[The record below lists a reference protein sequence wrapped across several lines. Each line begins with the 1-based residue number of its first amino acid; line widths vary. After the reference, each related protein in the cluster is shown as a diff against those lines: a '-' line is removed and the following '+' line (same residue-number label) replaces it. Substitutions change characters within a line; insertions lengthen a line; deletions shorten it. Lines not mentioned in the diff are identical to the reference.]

1 MTLTVGV
8 AQALGLGADRPLSL
22 LADTYSSERLA
33 TYDDRGRT
41 IPKLLDHWT
50 VSDDRRVW
58 RLSLRPGVVFQDGTP
73 LTSTHVQDA
82 IRLNASTPGA
92 GAVCLPDIDGID
104 LQGDL
109 ELVVRLKRPCSFL
122 LDDIDATPTR
132 TDKNDR
138 TYGTGPFRIESVST
152 AGDQVT
158 MVANPH
164 YYGGRPAI
172 DSLVFRAFSTLRA
185 PWAEMMRG
193 KLDLLLDVGPDSVE
207 FLRDQDSV
215 EIRAFPAL
223 MGMALMLN
231 NRSPLFASADVR
243 RTLNLAVDRVELV
256 REGLNGHGSAADVP
270 VWPPFWAFDAGAPGT
285 PFDPALARAQFAR
298 RKRPLSFTCLLP
310 QNYAVQERLALLVQR
325 QFRAVGVDMRL
336 ESLPPAAF
344 LGRLVS
350 GRFEAVM
357 LDPLGGPYLAQFY
370 RMWHSPAPGA
380 RGNPIGYSDAAVD
393 RALEDVKAALDDP
406 AITAAFAR
414 FVAAMRQNPP
424 GVVLVWPN
432 RTQAVSRRFE
442 TPPGTGG
449 TDVSRS
455 VAAWTPRRPAP

>member
-1 MTLTVGV
+1 VTLTVGV

-73 LTSTHVQDA
+73 LTSADIQDA

-92 GAVCLPDIDGID
+92 GTVCLPDIDGID

-122 LDDIDATPTR
+122 LDDIDTTPTR

-138 TYGTGPFRIESVST
+138 TYGTGPFRIESVSA
-152 AGDQVT
+152 AGDRVT

-164 YYGGRPAI
+164 YYGGPPAI

-193 KLDLLLDVGPDSVE
+193 QVDLLLDVGPDSVE
-207 FLRDQDSV
+207 FLQDQDSLD
-215 EIRAFPAL
+215 IRKAPAL
-223 MGMALMLN
+223 MGMSMALNLT
-231 NRSPLFASADVR
+231 SPTFKSADVR
-243 RTLNLAVDRVELV
+243 TALNQAVNREELV
-256 REGLNGHGSAADVP
+256 REGLKGHGRPADVP
-270 VWPPFWAFDAGAPGT
+270 VWPSLWAFKADEPGI
-285 PFDPALARAQFAR
+285 PYDPVQAHARLDRRAQ
-298 RKRPLSFTCLLP
+298 PLTFTCLLP

-325 QFRAVGVDMRL
+325 QLRAVGVDMRL
-336 ESLPPAAF
+336 ESLPPAELIDRF
-344 LGRLVS
+344 GT

-357 LDPLGGPYLAQFY
+357 LDPVGGPYLASFY
-370 RMWHSPAPGA
+370 RFWHSPDPDP
-380 RGNPIGYSDAAVD
+380 RWNQFGYRDGAVD
-393 RALEDVKAALDDP
+393 RALEDLKAARDD
-406 AITAAFAR
+406 AAAVAAFGR
-414 FVAAMRQNPP
+414 FVAALRQNPP
-424 GVVLVWPN
+424 GVVLVWPD
-432 RTQAVSRRFE
+432 RTQAISRRFE
-442 TPPGTGG
+442 TPPDLRG

-455 VAAWTPRRPAP
+455 LATWKLRRPAP